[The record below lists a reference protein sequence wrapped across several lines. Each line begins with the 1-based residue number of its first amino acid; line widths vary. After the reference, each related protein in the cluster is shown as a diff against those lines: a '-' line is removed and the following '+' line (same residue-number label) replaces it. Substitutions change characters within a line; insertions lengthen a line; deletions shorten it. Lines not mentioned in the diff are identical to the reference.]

1 MKVYYDH
8 DCDINLLKKKNIVIL
23 GYGSQGHAHALNLR
37 DSGIKNVVVALRKG
51 SPSTKKAESENFK
64 VMDLPEAAKWADLI
78 MFTMPDELQADTYN
92 KHIKD
97 NLKDGAAVAF
107 AHGLNIHFGLI
118 EPKNSIDVI
127 MMAPKGPGHTVRGE
141 YLKGGGVPCLVA
153 VNNNASGK
161 AMDIGLAYCS
171 AIGGGRSGIIETD
184 FKQECETDLFGEQ
197 AVLCGG
203 LIELIRAG
211 FETLVE
217 AGYDPEMAYFECLHE
232 VKLIVDLVYEGG
244 IANMNY
250 SISNTAEYGEYVSGK
265 RVLPYDETKKRMK
278 SILEDIQ
285 SGKFVRDFMQ
295 ENAVGQPFFKATRR
309 INDGHQIEEV
319 GKKLR
324 AMMPWIQKEKMVDK
338 NKN

>member
-8 DCDINLLKKKNIVIL
+8 DCDVNLLKKMNIVIL

-37 DSGIKNVVVALRKG
+37 DSGIGNIVVALRSG
-51 SPSTKKAESENFK
+51 SNSIKKAESQGFK
-64 VMDLPEAAKWADLI
+64 VMDIQEASKWADLI
-78 MFTMPDELQADTYN
+78 MFTMPDELQAETY
-92 KHIKD
+92 KKFVKD

-118 EPKNSIDVI
+118 EPKPSIDVI

-141 YLKGGGVPCLVA
+141 YVKGGGVPCLVA
-153 VNNNASGK
+153 VNNDASGK

-203 LIELIRAG
+203 LVELIRAG

-232 VKLIVDLVYEGG
+232 VKLIVDLIYEGG

-265 RVLPYDETKKRMK
+265 RVLPYEETKKRMK

-309 INDGHQIEEV
+309 NNDSHQIEKV
-319 GKKLR
+319 GEQLR
-324 AMMPWIQKEKMVDK
+324 AMMPWIQKGKMVDK
-338 NKN
+338 DKN